1 MARTTPARTANFSR
15 SPGERRLHEV
25 LGALPDRMT
34 VIHSQHW
41 RGEVGE
47 RHGEG
52 EADFLIIDPQAGLL
66 VVEVKGGSIA
76 CDQGGWLQGRVDE
89 TPWKPID
96 PYEQANRSMYFL
108 LERMTEAL
116 GAGKVLF
123 GHVVWFPDADTAD
136 APLPAGTPRDLTLD
150 QRHLAE
156 PGAAIE
162 GAFAYWRQKL
172 HWKTGCDETMARA
185 MCEYLAPSFHCPVV
199 AMADDTPAPPA
210 APKPPLADPGP
221 PPLIKAAPATPGIF
235 APTSHLWGPA
245 LAWLGDVLLRA
256 GRAILLA
263 PVRFTMA
270 VVDIVAQLTA
280 GLVGWCWNGLKAGLM
295 LGFVCGLAVGV
306 VALVLRFGFH
316 KDGAMAFV
324 HGGFGG
330 SFLAFVGHELGERL
344 ESVAADIAAG
354 MASRWRAY
362 RDLLN
367 A

>member
-15 SPGERRLHEV
+15 SPGERRLHEA
-25 LGALPDRMT
+25 LATLPDRMT

-47 RHGEG
+47 RHVEG
-52 EADFLIIDPQAGLL
+52 EADFLIIDPKAGLL

-89 TPWKPID
+89 GPWKSID

-150 QRHLAE
+150 QRHVAA
-156 PGAAIE
+156 PGAAID
-162 GAFAYWRQKL
+162 GAFAYWRKKL
-172 HWKTGCDETMARA
+172 PWKAGCDEAMARA

-199 AMADDTPAPPA
+199 AIEDDAP
-210 APKPPLADPGP
+210 APKPPPTLEPPPADPAP
-221 PPLIKAAPATPGIF
+221 PPLVAVVPTPA
-235 APTSHLWGPA
+235 WRPA
-245 LAWLGDVLLRA
+245 LDGLVAFLAPIGE
-256 GRAILLA
+256 AILLA
-263 PVRFTMA
+263 PVRFMME
-270 VVDIVAQLTA
+270 VVDIIAKLVAS
-280 GLVGWCWNGLKAGLM
+280 LVGWCWNGLKTGLM

-306 VALVLRFGFH
+306 VALALRFGFH
-316 KDGAMAFV
+316 KAGAMAFV
-324 HGGFGG
+324 YGGFGG
-330 SFLAFVGHELGERL
+330 SFLAFVSHELGERL
-344 ESVAADIAAG
+344 ETVVVDLAAN
-354 MASRWRAY
+354 MSSRWRGY
-362 RDLLN
+362 RELLN
-367 A
+367 T